1 MNGLFKKFIEFAI
14 GNGLVMILG
23 LISTPIVSRMIL
35 PYEKG
40 RADIFITYTSLIVL
54 ILTMGIDQAY
64 VRYFNDEEENSRG
77 KLLRNSVKVPIIINL
92 IFSLI
97 ILVFYKPVSNYIV
110 KETSF
115 FIVVLFAL
123 HSLFSIISNFAMI
136 NVRMKQKA
144 KTYSMLGV
152 INKIAFIIFILI
164 LFYIFRNNYMTL
176 VMATVLANL
185 VMTIMAIFIERND
198 WFNFKNEIKLNTS
211 TKELI
216 KYGTPFI
223 FSMAITW
230 IFQSIDRISIQLFS
244 DFTQLGL
251 YGGAMY
257 IISILNTVQGAFTT
271 FWIPVAYDKYANSP
285 EDKKFF
291 GNINEIVSFFM
302 LIIAIGLIATKDIL
316 IIILGKNYEGAQ
328 FIFPFLVFMPIM
340 YTISETTVL
349 GINFKKKTKYHIY
362 IAVVS
367 AITNIV
373 GNLILVPAMGA
384 KGAAISTGL
393 AYVVFFISRTYL
405 GNKFFKVE
413 VKYFKFF
420 VSVISVY
427 VLATISSIYK
437 FNILVLIATIISVLI
452 VLIMYRNVVID
463 IFNMIKKILMGKN
476 K

>member
-64 VRYFNDEEENSRG
+64 VRYFNDEDENSRG